1 MQTSST
7 YQPNLNSRPTRLAV
21 NASLRDVDPISVKEA
36 QLRAKIAKL
45 QAQERRQR
53 LIEDLEG
60 PKREPGGFRFIHAF
74 FIVLGLHVAAVGG
87 FFGVSAL
94 RKIHASDKLAL
105 NEKPPIYAGV
115 PDASPTPT
123 LPSSATS
130 KITSNQDSGQIASK
144 EVKPSSKR
152 FPSLKTKHHSP
163 TEPSAKVRE
172 LFAKMHP
179 SASAVNQNATTDVSP
194 AVSALS
200 EIAPAITPSSPKIHK
215 VQPGESLAGIA
226 KANGIKTSTLREA
239 NHLDQSD
246 DLQVGQRLTLP
257 APEAR
262 PPLQLVDKAPESLEP
277 KGEQPE
283 QFVPRPE
290 RIAPNGIYMVQK
302 GDNPYMVARKLGVSF
317 TDLMMANNISNP
329 ADVTI
334 GMRLKVPG
342 SRLAS
347 N

>member
-1 MQTSST
+1 MQTTST
-7 YQPNLNSRPTRLAV
+7 YQANLNSRPTRPTV
-21 NASLRDVDPISVKEA
+21 NASLPDDDPIAVKEA

-45 QAQERRQR
+45 QAQQRRQR

-94 RKIHASDKLAL
+94 RKMHPSDKLAL
-105 NEKPPIYAGV
+105 LEKPPVYAGV
-115 PDASPTPT
+115 PDATPASTPPPTVTGKVTPN
-123 LPSSATS
+123 PSGSQLVST
-130 KITSNQDSGQIASK
+130 
-144 EVKPSSKR
+144 EVKPTSKKLSITR
-152 FPSLKTKHHSP
+152 SKHHST

-179 SASAVNQNATTDVSP
+179 SASAGNHNAGSEVSP

-200 EIAPAITPSSPKIHK
+200 EMTPSITPSTQKIHK

-226 KANGIKTSTLREA
+226 KANGIKTSALRDA

-257 APEAR
+257 ASEAH
-262 PPLQLVDKAPESLEP
+262 PPLQLVDTPPESPEP
-277 KGEQPE
+277 KAEQPE
-283 QFVPRPE
+283 QFVPRTE
-290 RIAPNGIYMVQK
+290 QIAPNGVYLVQK

-317 TDLMMANNISNP
+317 TDLMTVNNISNP
-329 ADVTI
+329 ADLTI